1 MNARNFFL
9 LFSLC
14 ALVPFA
20 AAKLSLSMGWF
31 AGGATNKGQWLAQEV
46 KLIPALGQGDLHW
59 TVAYVSSQAC
69 TQQCESALALLQQL
83 HTGLGRKQLGV
94 QSMLIAGD
102 KTNLANLQQQFP
114 ALKMMTVATELNSAV
129 TKNSALDLLDNQ
141 FVIINQQGIVLLRY
155 PLADAVAAQVAADL
169 RSDLL
174 RLFNYDRSR
183 L

>member
-1 MNARNFFL
+1 MKARHFFL

-31 AGGATNKGQWLAQEV
+31 AGEATNKGQWLTQEV
-46 KLIPALGQGDLHW
+46 KLIPALERGDLHW

-69 TQQCESALALLQQL
+69 AQECASALALLQQL
-83 HTGLGRKQLGV
+83 YTGLGRKQLGV
-94 QSMLIAGD
+94 QAMLVTGD
-102 KTNLANLQQQFP
+102 KTNLAHLTQQFS
-114 ALKMMTVATELNSAV
+114 ALKMMSFATELNSAA
-129 TKNSALDLLDNQ
+129 TKKSALDLLDNQ

-169 RSDLL
+169 RGDLL

>member
-1 MNARNFFL
+1 MKARNFFL

-31 AGGATNKGQWLAQEV
+31 AGEATNKGQWLTQEV
-46 KLIPALGQGDLHW
+46 RLIPALEQGDLHW

-69 TQQCESALALLQQL
+69 AQECASALALLQQL
-83 HTGLGRKQLGV
+83 YTGLGRKQLGV
-94 QSMLIAGD
+94 QAMLVTGN
-102 KTNLANLQQQFP
+102 KTNLAHLTQQFS
-114 ALKMMTVATELNSAV
+114 ALKMMHTPTEL
-129 TKNSALDLLDNQ
+129 NSALDLLNNQ

-155 PLADAVAAQVAADL
+155 PLADSIASQVAADV